1 MALLANLHRDPKR
14 TPPAKPDDF
23 HPFRHRK
30 SVPSASKHNA
40 PVVDISILKTV
51 FVARCPL
58 EG

>member
-14 TPPAKPDDF
+14 SAPAKPDDF

-30 SVPSASKHNA
+30 NAPSASKPNA
-40 PVVDISILKTV
+40 PLADISILKTV
-51 FVARCPL
+51 FVDRCPL